1 MPVGPD
7 DGLALSPII
16 KGFGGP
22 SVDVLDGPSAVD
34 SAIKSTTKSTTK
46 STIHIF
52 FSLSPFE
59 EVVVIT
65 PYFIDISLVNE
76 SRF

>member
-1 MPVGPD
+1 MPVSPD

-16 KGFGGP
+16 KGISGP
-22 SVDVLDGPSAVD
+22 SVDVLERSSAVD
-34 SAIKSTTKSTTK
+34 SAVKSTVD
-46 STIHIF
+46 IF

-59 EVVVIT
+59 EVLVIT
-65 PYFIDISLVNE
+65 SYFIDVSLVNE